1 MNHELLASLI
11 PSTADEDAQ
20 QDAWV
25 ELLTTVNQTE
35 AEARQMLKRLEWR
48 TSQANRTD
56 RKRLEAIDG
65 DPEAVQDQTVS
76 HDVRMALDSLSEPDR
91 DLLTWI
97 YLDEIPRTEVAKRLG
112 VSMPTFRRRLHAAKE
127 AAKISLQKLAF

>member
-1 MNHELLASLI
+1 MNPDLIASLI

-48 TSQANRTD
+48 TSHADRAE
-56 RKRLEAIDG
+56 RKRYEAIEG
-65 DPEAVQDQTVS
+65 DPEAIQDDGVS
-76 HDVRMALDSLSEPDR
+76 HNVRTALYGLSQQHREI
-91 DLLTWI
+91 LTWV
-97 YLDEIPRTEVAKRLG
+97 YLDEVPRHEVAKRLG
-112 VSMPTFRRRLHAAKE
+112 VSMPTFRRRLHQAKE
-127 AAKISLQKLAF
+127 AAKEEMKIFSS